1 MNFWKWYSEPTN
13 YEGAL
18 KSLVWA
24 ICWFFPLPSSWFTV
38 DKSLP
43 ITCVG
48 RLLNFSFYFSFTSLN
63 VQFVVIEIIKHR
75 NPSKEK
81 YLDNKFSITQKRQ
94 ILNWSLLTLE
104 ADEGLVVT
112 LFRRS
117 YLSLVLSYKSKNL
130 TRIYKMISKFNFISF
145 HSVADNNFITLKLHV
160 YSRFS
165 LFNFLVQ
172 TVILSLNF

>member
-24 ICWFFPLPSSWFTV
+24 ICWFFPLPSWWFTV
-38 DKSLP
+38 DKSLR

-48 RLLNFSFYFSFTSLN
+48 LLNFPFYFSFTSLN
-63 VQFVVIEIIKHR
+63 VQFVVIEIIRHR

-81 YLDNKFSITQKRQ
+81 YLDNKFSIIQKRQ

-104 ADEGLVVT
+104 AHEGLVVT

-117 YLSLVLSYKSKNL
+117 YISLVLSYKSKNL
-130 TRIYKMISKFNFISF
+130 TWIYKMISKFNFISF